1 MGKKSTKKT
10 VQKKRKKNPK
20 EYKVNYIC
28 TYIPQLKKGKKGNY
42 TSSEV

>member
-10 VQKKRKKNPK
+10 VQKKRKKPK